1 MLEFLEKWEK
11 FWKTARWILLVSL
24 PVWTVLFFCDIKF
37 VMFGKNIIE
46 WDILI
51 GVGWVFCRLCRWAG
65 REHTGRR
72 ALVVAVLAFVVIFA
86 GLCALVSS
94 VFGSPLYGKV
104 LSYVEETEPQTH
116 RTFVAEY
123 YRNLFNRGVVK
134 LYEHF
139 GPVILACD
147 TEKYVGEFLNADP
160 GDSRA
165 YLSEDGQ
172 EIVISMFFMEPIF
185 AVPAT

>member
-1 MLEFLEKWEK
+1 MLEFLENWEK
-11 FWKTARWILLVSL
+11 LWKTARWILLVSL
-24 PVWTVLFFCDIKF
+24 PVWTMLFFYDIKF

-51 GVGWVFCRLCRWAG
+51 GVVWVFCRLCRWAG
-65 REHTGRR
+65 RRHTGRR
-72 ALVVAVLAFVVIFA
+72 ALAVAAFALAVVVV
-86 GLCALVSS
+86 GTYEMVALSLHAKLP
-94 VFGSPLYGKV
+94 GYR
-104 LSYVEETEPQTH
+104 EETEPQTH
-116 RTFVAEY
+116 RTFVVEY
-123 YRNLFNRGVVK
+123 YHNMFNRGSAK
-134 LYEHF
+134 LYERF

-147 TEKYVGEFLNADP
+147 TEKFVGEFLYADP

-185 AVPAT
+185 AVPAM